1 MLNKKMKQTAV
12 VEFDLSDQRAHFFCL
27 LCIQCMTAAAA
38 VAINLFSSGKF
49 TGCRCL
55 TLTSSI

>member
-1 MLNKKMKQTAV
+1 MKQTAV

-27 LCIQCMTAAAA
+27 LCIQCMTA